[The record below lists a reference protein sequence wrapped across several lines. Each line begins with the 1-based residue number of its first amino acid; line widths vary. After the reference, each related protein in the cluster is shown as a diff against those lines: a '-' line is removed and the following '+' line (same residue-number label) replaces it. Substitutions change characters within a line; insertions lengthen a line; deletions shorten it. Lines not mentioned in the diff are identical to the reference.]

1 MQKINKIN
9 LFGVM
14 VGCIILAGCA
24 GTTPNLGSIGKSNNY
39 ESRVKIGNYKKA
51 VKELKRNQKD
61 DLLWYMDAGLIS
73 KYAKDHNATIAF
85 FDKSE
90 EKIKQ
95 YDKEVLAGTVLAN
108 IGAVITNDTFM
119 DYRPK
124 IYEGIMVNTYKGID
138 FLKNGDKVNA
148 RIEFNR
154 ALERQRR
161 AKEFF
166 AKEISQ
172 EQEKIKK
179 EEIHQAKK
187 NKINPNKLKE
197 VARNKN
203 TKSIIEK
210 NYSNLFA
217 FKAYPD
223 FVNPFSSYM
232 SGLFFLSVGDYAK
245 ASDILKETYGMIKD
259 NEEASDYVKKDLE
272 YALKAS
278 SSINVKASKHYAWVI
293 FANGEGPSKEELRFD
308 IPLFSVTKKVH
319 YAGITLPTFKEKSV
333 AFSNLIVKNGKNR
346 VHTKQIASMDKIIKA
361 EFQKRFPTIMTR
373 AIIRTTTQTLMQY
386 ELQKKGGLLGGI
398 IGAVYQGF
406 MNRTDTRQWK
416 NLPKNFQIARI
427 PMTNPLLS
435 INFSKSQ
442 KHLEFNLDV
451 NKNHIIFVRVANIN
465 AKEIV
470 DEISF

>member
-1 MQKINKIN
+1 MNKNIM
-9 LFGVM
+9 F
-14 VGCIILAGCA
+14 CIISTLIFSGCA
-24 GTTPNLGSIGKSNNY
+24 GTMPNLGSIGKSANY
-39 ESRVKIGNYKKA
+39 ESLVKMAKYKEA
-51 VKELKRNQKD
+51 VKEFKKNPVD
-61 DLLWYMDAGLIS
+61 ELLCYLNVGLVS
-73 KYAKDHNATIAF
+73 KYAHDHNATISF

-90 EKIKQ
+90 EKIKV
-95 YDKEVLAGTVLAN
+95 YDKEVLAENILAN

-124 IYEGIMVNTYKGID
+124 IYEGIMVNTYKGMD
-138 FLKNGDKVNA
+138 FLNNGDKVNA

-161 AKEFF
+161 AKDFF
-166 AKEISQ
+166 AKEISK
-172 EQEKIKK
+172 EREKIRTQ
-179 EEIHQAKK
+179 EIQKAKK
-187 NKINPNKLKE
+187 NNKNPNKLKQI
-197 VARNKN
+197 ALNKN

-223 FVNPFSSYM
+223 FVNPFSSYI

-245 ASDILKETYGMIKD
+245 ATDILKETYGMIKD
-259 NEEASDYVKKDLE
+259 NEEASDYVKKDLL

-278 SSINVKASKHYAWVI
+278 SSINMKGFKHYTWVV
-293 FANGEGPSKEELRFD
+293 FLNGESARKEELKFN
-308 IPLFSVTKKVH
+308 IPLFLVTNKLL
-319 YAGITLPTFKEKSV
+319 YAGIALPTFKERPV
-333 AFSNLIVKNGKNR
+333 AFPNLLLRNGKNFIA
-346 VHTKQIASMDKIIKA
+346 TKQIASMDKIIKA
-361 EFQKRFPTIMTR
+361 EFKKRFPVIMTR
-373 AIIRTTTQTLMQY
+373 AIIRTTAQTLMQY
-386 ELQKKGGLLGGI
+386 ELQRQGGLLGGI
-398 IGAVYQGF
+398 IGAVYQGY
-406 MNRTDTRQWK
+406 MNKADTRQWK

-435 INFSKSQ
+435 IDFAQSQ

-465 AKEIV
+465 TKEIV